1 MILCLNSS
9 GTISHILGP
18 RYEIAS
24 VLLWLFQLLMLEHF
38 YGVYLYMK
46 WVIFPEPYTRNKNKI
61 NVHLDLSNY
70 VTKLNLKN
78 ATGIDAII

>member
-1 MILCLNSS
+1 
-9 GTISHILGP
+9 
-18 RYEIAS
+18 
-24 VLLWLFQLLMLEHF
+24 MLEHF
-38 YGVYLYMK
+38 YGVYLFMK

-70 VTKLNLKN
+70 VTKLNLEN